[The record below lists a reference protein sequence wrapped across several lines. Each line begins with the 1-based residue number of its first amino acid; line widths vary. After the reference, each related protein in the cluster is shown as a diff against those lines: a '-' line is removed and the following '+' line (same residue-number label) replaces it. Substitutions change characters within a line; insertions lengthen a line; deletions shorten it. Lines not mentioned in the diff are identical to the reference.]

1 VKSSSVVLTTNPLDM
16 KLSFNPF
23 PYVVMIVSATLLT
36 SCYTEDPGPIQEYDK
51 DFTVTDFDKLQ
62 MGDAF
67 NITVEQGD
75 LFQIKATGDRRNID
89 DLIVDKDGSTL
100 RIRFD
105 NSRNRKHDTSIKI
118 TMPSLQKLSF
128 SGATDSRVSGFTDL
142 DNLDIHLSG
151 ASVCQLDVNAGHV
164 DALVSGASYLYM
176 NGAGYDIRVDLSG
189 ASVLKA
195 FHYAVEKANIKA
207 SGASDGN
214 VLVTGN
220 LDALATGASV
230 IIYRGNPAVTSE
242 VSGASTVKQD

>member
-1 VKSSSVVLTTNPLDM
+1 M
-16 KLSFNPF
+16 KLRFNAF
-23 PYVVMIVSATLLT
+23 AYVLIIASATLLT

-51 DFTVTDFDKLQ
+51 DFSIVDFDKLQ

-75 LFQIKATGDRRNID
+75 VFQVKASGDRRNID
-89 DLIVDKDGSTL
+89 DLIVQKEGSTL
-100 RIRFD
+100 IVRYD
-105 NSRNRKHDTSIKI
+105 NSRNRKHNTSIKI
-118 TMPSLQKLSF
+118 TMPAIQEALF
-128 SGATDSRVSGFTDL
+128 SGATDSRISGFT
-142 DNLDIHLSG
+142 NLDKLNIKLSG
-151 ASVCQLDVNAGHV
+151 ASVCQLNVNAANV
-164 DALVSGASYLYM
+164 DAVVSGASYLYM
-176 NGAGYDIRVDLSG
+176 SGAGDDIRADLSG

-214 VLVTGN
+214 ILVTAN

-242 VSGASTVKQD
+242 VSGASTVRQD